1 MQNTNNFETLVDNIQ
16 YKFDQVVEQGS
27 DQDLFVAGYL
37 SGHFSLVVSQCQL
50 QGQETVEALNL
61 GMLASLDKAF
71 ADGELE
77 ETDQQDVKTFW
88 ANCL

>member
-1 MQNTNNFETLVDNIQ
+1 MQNTDNFETLVDNIQ
-16 YKFDQVVEQGS
+16 HKFDQVVEQGS

-71 ADGELE
+71 SDGELE

>member
-1 MQNTNNFETLVDNIQ
+1 LQNTNNFETLVDNIQ

>member
-1 MQNTNNFETLVDNIQ
+1 MQNTNNFEALVDNIQ
-16 YKFDQVVEQGS
+16 LKFDQVVEQGS

-50 QGQETVEALNL
+50 QGQESIEALNQ

-77 ETDQQDVKTFW
+77 ETDQSDVKAFW

>member
-16 YKFDQVVEQGS
+16 LKFDQVVEQGS